1 MGPVG
6 FAFERRGS
14 NFKLSIDSK
23 CRAILKNMAMNGRCG
38 AGLGI
43 GAMEQQA
50 LPLAINIPKNFESL
64 SARELTLN
72 THDRQVTDHAATAP
86 EQPFENREQTIAA
99 STRFLASESGRLLR
113 GLGADLIIGARERA
127 QFQDAF
133 SGKWYWNMH
142 CNGGVFNMGHRN
154 ERLLASLRNAL
165 DTLDIGNH
173 RFTSGIRARA
183 AQKLAAST
191 GGVHAGVVFNAS
203 GGEANDLAIR
213 LARGI
218 TGRQNVVSII
228 GGYHGHTGVAISTTD
243 PEFSAPFGGALPGF
257 SRVPWN
263 NIAAMDAAIDDSTA
277 AVIMETQPSSCG
289 FLRPIDGYLQAV
301 EKLCRDRGAML
312 LIDEV
317 QTGMG
322 RSGHVWSWQY
332 HGIEPDIFVSGKGLS
347 GGIYPMAATM
357 MKQQVFDHLH
367 RFPYGQVCT
376 YGGNEIGCAV
386 LCELLDMVD
395 NHSFL
400 SHVSA
405 LSQQFQEGFQDA
417 AFDYWTIGLSGGIGR
432 NVQDWALTA
441 MPKLY
446 ENGVWAVFSS
456 FNKSALQCKPVM
468 VMTFEEADQLIGIV
482 KAALR

>member
-1 MGPVG
+1 MNTQDDSVMD
-6 FAFERRGS
+6 
-14 NFKLSIDSK
+14 LST
-23 CRAILKNMAMNGRCG
+23 A
-38 AGLGI
+38 
-43 GAMEQQA
+43 
-50 LPLAINIPKNFESL
+50 
-64 SARELTLN
+64 
-72 THDRQVTDHAATAP
+72 AP
-86 EQPFENREQTIAA
+86 EQPFEDREETIAA
-99 STRFLASESGRLLR
+99 STRYLASESGRLLR
-113 GLGADLIIGARERA
+113 GLGADLIIGARARA

-154 ERLLASLRNAL
+154 ERLLQALRGAL

-173 RFTSGIRARA
+173 RFTSGIRAQA
-183 AQKLAAST
+183 AQKLTRST

-213 LARGI
+213 LARGV
-218 TGRQNVVSII
+218 TGRQKVISIV
-228 GGYHGHTGVAISTTD
+228 GGYHGHTGIAISTTD
-243 PEFSAPFGGALPGF
+243 PEFSAPFGGPLPGF
-257 SRVPWN
+257 VQVPWN
-263 NIAAMDAAIDDSTA
+263 NLSAMEAAIDDDTA
-277 AVIMETQPSSCG
+277 AVVMETQPSSCG
-289 FLRPIDGYLQAV
+289 FLLPTDGYLQAV

-322 RSGHVWSWQY
+322 RTGHVWSWQ
-332 HGIEPDIFVSGKGLS
+332 HHAIEPDIFVSGKGLS
-347 GGIYPMAATM
+347 GGVYPMAATM
-357 MKQQVFDHLH
+357 MKQPIFDHLH

-376 YGGNEIGCAV
+376 YGGNEIGSAV

-395 NHSFL
+395 NPTFL
-400 SHVSA
+400 GQVRS
-405 LSQQFQEGFQDA
+405 LSQQFHEGFADA

-432 NVQDWALTA
+432 NTPDWALAA

-446 ENGVWAVFSS
+446 EAGVWAVFSS

-468 VMTFEEADQLIGIV
+468 IMTAEEADRLIGVV